1 MEFSPLRFLDND
13 VSQMLTDQVRFSQE
27 EEARTFHEIVY
38 YEEYNLNE
46 NNHKLISRVFDEIY
60 FNIKNNRHDLS
71 RDYRWAHGK
80 TWYELSIH
88 ERMCIFE
95 EERFAEE
102 EILEEEERLEEE
114 ASQYISDI
122 SWHNYLHMS
131 KP

>member
-1 MEFSPLRFLDND
+1 MENSPLRFLDYD
-13 VSQMLTDQVRFSQE
+13 VSLMLADQVKVSQE
-27 EEARTFHEIVY
+27 KEARRFHY
-38 YEEYNLNE
+38 NLYNDEYNLNE

-102 EILEEEERLEEE
+102 EILEEEKRLEEE
-114 ASQYISDI
+114 ESQYLDI

>member
-1 MEFSPLRFLDND
+1 MESSPLRFLDLD
-13 VSQMLTDQVRFSQE
+13 VSLILSDQVRLSQE
-27 EEARTFHEIVY
+27 EEARRFHEIVY

-46 NNHKLISRVFDEIY
+46 DNHKLISRVFDEIH
-60 FNIKNNRHDLS
+60 FIIKNNRLNLS
-71 RDYRWAHGK
+71 NDYRWAHGK

-95 EERFAEE
+95 KERFAEE
-102 EILEEEERLEEE
+102 EILKEEERLEEE
-114 ASQYISDI
+114 DHYISDI